1 MNSKQQGRAL
11 DRLGAAALVAAAL
24 GGMAFPAT
32 TAAQSTDRWTLT
44 PYATAVVPAGDYGR
58 IADTSTG
65 AASGVYAAVVGRLPA
80 APALGAA
87 AEYRLG
93 DSPFSVRASGA
104 WSLSA
109 SGEVTLDCADQPCPA
124 ILVREELDT
133 RVWTVTGGFAF
144 RPDAS
149 LWSVRPV
156 VTVGAGVR
164 DRSFAWT
171 GDDVVFPA
179 GEAEHR
185 HAVFAGSVGV
195 TGPAGPGDVALEIGA
210 WSGRGGGATDGYR
223 HDVVV
228 SLGYGF

>member
-1 MNSKQQGRAL
+1 MNGKQQWPMRSG
-11 DRLGAAALVAAAL
+11 LGVAALVAAAV
-24 GGMAFPAT
+24 GVVACPA
-32 TAAQSTDRWTLT
+32 AAHGQTSDRWTLT
-44 PYATAVVPAGDYGR
+44 PYATAVAPAGDYGR

-80 APALGAA
+80 AAALGAA

-104 WSLSA
+104 WSFIA

-133 RVWTVTGGFAF
+133 RVWTLTGGFAF

-149 LWSVRPV
+149 LWSMRPL
-156 VTVGAGVR
+156 VTLGAGVR
-164 DRSFAWT
+164 DRSFGWT

-179 GEAEHR
+179 GEADHR
-185 HAVFAGSVGV
+185 YAVFAGSVGATRPV
-195 TGPAGPGDVALEIGA
+195 GPGAIALAIGG
-210 WSGRGGGATDGYR
+210 WSGRVGGATDGYR

-228 SLGYGF
+228 SLGYEF